1 MLNRKNNISSIT
13 GSTRVFGLIGNPV
26 THSLSPK
33 FWNAALAA
41 TDTDAVYLAFD
52 VAEAD
57 TTAALA
63 GLSALNVCGINV
75 TRPLKQQAASFCRL
89 LHEPAR
95 STGVVNTIKF
105 GKIGGEGWNTDVT
118 GLQRIL
124 ARLPQSLNCTTVL
137 GSGASSI
144 TALWAL
150 KQYQSSRIFQIAR
163 KFSDRHGHAASVDF
177 INNKHLPA
185 DMAITRL
192 AWNNKN
198 FAYALEE
205 SDIIINTTPLGWSSE
220 DEIPEFDRY
229 LDKGKIF
236 IDFNYAP
243 ESKLVASARKRGCVV
258 IDGRELLFE
267 QGIESFSLL
276 TGKEAPAEV
285 IRNCIYS

>member
-13 GSTRVFGLIGNPV
+13 GSTRVFGLIGTPV

-41 TDTDAVYLAFD
+41 TEIDAVYLAFNVD
-52 VAEAD
+52 EAD
-57 TTAALA
+57 TTTALA

-75 TRPLKQQAASFCRL
+75 TRPLKQKAASFCRL

-95 STGVVNTIKF
+95 STGIVNTIKF

-124 ARLPQSLNCTTVL
+124 TRLPQISNGTTIL

-150 KQYQSSRIFQIAR
+150 KHCQATKIFQIAR
-163 KFSDRHGHAASVDF
+163 KFSEHHPHSIGTDF

-220 DEIPEFDRY
+220 DCIPELDMH

-243 ESKLVASARKRGCVV
+243 DSKLVASARNRGCVV

-285 IRNCIYS
+285 IRSCIYS

>member
-26 THSLSPK
+26 SHSLSPK
-33 FWNAALAA
+33 FWNAAFAA
-41 TDTDAVYLAFD
+41 TETDAVYIAFD
-52 VAEAD
+52 VAEEDAA
-57 TTAALA
+57 TALA
-63 GLSALNVCGINV
+63 GLSTLNICGINV
-75 TRPLKQQAASFCRL
+75 TRPLKQKAASFCRL

-105 GKIGGEGWNTDVT
+105 DKPGSEGWNTDVT

-124 ARLPQSLNCTTVL
+124 ARLPQVSSCTIM
-137 GSGASSI
+137 GSGASSV

-150 KQYQSSRIFQIAR
+150 KQNQPRKIFQIAR
-163 KFSDRHGHAASVDF
+163 KFSEQRLHQVNSDF

-220 DEIPEFDRY
+220 DHIPEFDKN
-229 LDKGKIF
+229 LNKGKVF

-243 ESKLVASARKRGCVV
+243 ASKLVASARSRGCVV

-276 TGKEAPAEV
+276 TGKEAPTEV

>member
-26 THSLSPK
+26 SHSLSPK

-57 TTAALA
+57 TTIALA
-63 GLSALNVCGINV
+63 GLAALNVCGINV

-95 STGVVNTIKF
+95 STGVVNVIKF

-124 ARLPQSLNCTTVL
+124 SRLPQPAKSITVL
-137 GSGASSI
+137 GSGASSV
-144 TALWAL
+144 TTFWAL
-150 KQYQSSRIFQIAR
+150 KQSSPSRIFQIAR
-163 KFSDRHGHAASVDF
+163 KFSDRPGHCAGADF

-220 DEIPEFDRY
+220 DEIPEFDSC
-229 LDKGKIF
+229 LDQGKIF

-243 ESKLVASARKRGCVV
+243 GSKLVASARKRGCVV

>member
-1 MLNRKNNISSIT
+1 MLNRKNNFPSIT
-13 GSTRVFGLIGNPV
+13 GSTKVFGLIGNPV
-26 THSLSPK
+26 SHSLSPE

-41 TDTDAVYLAFD
+41 TGIDAVYLAFE
-52 VAEAD
+52 VAEAE

-63 GLSALNVCGINV
+63 GLSSLNVCGINV
-75 TRPLKQQAASFCRL
+75 TRPLKQQASSFCRL

-124 ARLPQSLNCTTVL
+124 ARIHKASGCITIL
-137 GSGASSI
+137 GSGASSV

-150 KQYQSSRIFQIAR
+150 KSGQPRKIFQIAR
-163 KFSDRHGHAASVDF
+163 KFSEQYGYQISDDF
-177 INNKHLPA
+177 IKNKHCPA

-220 DEIPEFDRY
+220 DYIPEFDKH
-229 LDKGKIF
+229 LDKGKVF

-243 ESKLVASARKRGCVV
+243 DSKLVASARNRGCVV

-276 TGKEAPAEV
+276 TGREAPADV
-285 IRNCIYS
+285 IRSCIYS

>member
-1 MLNRKNNISSIT
+1 LLNRKNNFPSIT
-13 GSTRVFGLIGNPV
+13 GSTRVFGLIGSPV
-26 THSLSPK
+26 SHSLSPK

-41 TDTDAVYLAFD
+41 TETDAVYLAFD
-52 VAEAD
+52 VAEEDAA
-57 TTAALA
+57 TALA
-63 GLSALNVCGINV
+63 GLSALNVCGINI
-75 TRPLKQQAASFCRL
+75 TRPLKQQATSFCRL

-95 STGVVNTIKF
+95 TTGVVNTIKF

-124 ARLPQSLNCTTVL
+124 ARLPQARGCTTIL
-137 GSGASSI
+137 GSGASSF

-150 KQYQSSRIFQIAR
+150 KQSRPQKIFQIAR
-163 KFSDRHGHAASVDF
+163 KFSEQHGRQVSDDF
-177 INNKHLPA
+177 INNKHYPA

-220 DEIPEFDRY
+220 DYIPEFDKN

-243 ESKLVASARKRGCVV
+243 DSKLVASARNRGCVV

-276 TGKEAPAEV
+276 TGKDAPADV
-285 IRNCIYS
+285 IRSCIYS